1 VAAPARPRR
10 RPTGWITPLAALL
23 TVGAVT
29 ALAVVSP
36 GYDARE
42 APRLETSVWVTRDD
56 GQYARV
62 NTELGEIDTTRAVA
76 DAHADIVQ
84 SGARGLVF
92 TQSFV
97 QAWPLDGANPSDL
110 GSAGQQATTA
120 ISAAAKATATPT
132 GTSFVA
138 SAGSYVLY
146 LAGTGEVYLGTMPDG
161 KTKSASPRQ
170 INPFADVVTE
180 EGQDPPR
187 YVADA
192 AAVDAD
198 GTVTMYSAAE
208 GGVRRFS
215 ANTGRFV
222 GGIQTLPQ
230 APDRGDGLEMTIA
243 DGQWVLFSASAGKLW
258 IDGRDARVDLSVV
271 GDARLQT
278 GTSSSPSVLIADSS
292 GLVKVS
298 LKDGAVTRV
307 ADAQGVPAAP
317 TVVGGVTYAAWI
329 STTAASL
336 WSTAR
341 GEMQPLAVDTQ
352 ALGQVRLLSPVFRT
366 NGDRAVLSETATGLL
381 WTVPDGKLI
390 PLSDWNDPDQGEQK
404 QGTVQVADVIEQ
416 QPPVAAPDAFGVRRG
431 AVVSLPLLLN
441 DHDPN
446 KKDVLTIDP
455 ALMTPL
461 VDSGFG
467 TLSLINQDQQ
477 AVVTVNA
484 AEGSSNFTYAV
495 TDGNSDSAPT
505 TVTLT
510 VVPDD
515 VNTAP
520 EWCPVEGCTQTWPT
534 PQVAPGGYASIP
546 ALDGWVDAE
555 GDAIFLVDA
564 RPDVPNAPIS
574 VIPTS
579 DGHVVIRHLDPNAGE
594 ATIPVTITVS
604 DSRGAETTKELDV
617 RVTATPALDVKP
629 VAVSGGVNTPVRV
642 AIADHVAGGSGS
654 YRLVDAMASQG
665 REDAFTVSPSAANG
679 SIELTATEPGRYAA
693 NYTVEDT
700 TTLAQLTAVVRLTV
714 PDATEALAV
723 PPLTAFV
730 RTGEDTTVD
739 VLASANATQGRVLM
753 VSSVSTTDASLS
765 ASAVGGS
772 LVRVSA
778 TSTSAQPGRLG
789 VANVTITDTA
799 GNSATT
805 QLTVFLLP
813 SSHGVGPVAVPDTV
827 SVRAGSQVDVPV
839 LANDVSPR
847 GERIMLHPIVESS
860 GTKGELAFASGSTL
874 RYLAPQT
881 PNVYVVHYSIFLE
894 NEPGRLDQGT
904 LTVTVLPKGSNRPP
918 QPPALTARVLSGHSV
933 TIPLKLNGIDPDGD
947 TVSLANVSQPDKGMG
962 TVSISASGDAM
973 VYRAPSERPASGDVT
988 FTYTVSDP
996 DGAEATGTVSVGV
1009 LDAKQADVAPI
1020 TYADYVSAH
1029 LGSPTPVTVEP
1040 LLNDSDPRQGDL
1052 KIIKL
1057 VPNADPKSEEYAR
1070 LESLIDP
1077 TAPLTGGKVVLRPGD
1092 VEGPHSYR
1100 YTVQSSASSA
1110 TADGLIVIDVSNSP
1124 APESLTVSDTVVTVQ
1139 SRGELA
1145 SGIDVVTGKVQWP
1158 TGDPSKLDL
1167 KLWGDASAGF
1177 TASGWTII
1185 GELPKERTVVPF
1197 SLTGTDANG
1206 KPITT
1211 YGFLRIP
1218 SFDEM
1223 RLQAKPGAS
1232 AIEVGEDETAQI
1244 PLRDVLDIG
1253 PSDQIELRQE
1263 DSFAVQRG
1271 NARCVPSGP
1280 DTASYAAGREAP
1292 WRDTCS
1298 VAVRLVGQETWSIVP
1313 IPIIIQPNHPQAI
1326 LSPTTRMIAP
1336 GQKDSVDILAK
1347 LVSWEGG
1354 IEGDSNKLSFTIA
1367 YSGTAFAVSQTGSTA
1382 NMQANATSKPGT
1394 RETVKV
1400 STDAYG
1406 GLTTTITLVV
1416 GEALNQLPKGAT
1428 FTAQCD
1434 VSKGSPCVI
1443 PVVGLPTEFDPY
1455 AGTPG
1460 AGLRLA
1466 SVGTGSS
1473 VACAVATVTKASDT
1487 QIQASW
1493 PSGPR
1498 PVGGECVVDFTVA
1511 DAQEGKGPGQVSID
1525 VLGYPQAPASVT
1537 TSSYTGSSVTLSVA
1551 MGQSTQA
1558 HPAVTDVAVYEAGSR
1573 VSADCQPSGATY
1585 QCVVGGLTNGETHT
1599 YTARAVNSV
1608 GESDGTTPVTT
1619 WAYQAPTI
1627 TSLAFK
1633 PVYDK
1638 VNTKVDRGV
1647 LTLTIEGGD
1656 DIASYLVENDN
1667 TTITITRTGQFSDG
1681 NITLPVGSQTLTVIP
1696 VSKFGPPTSPDN
1708 TDSSKTL
1715 PVIVPGAPFYTGAAS
1730 APQDGTTA
1738 TIASPALNTNSSSLT
1753 SREVWMAWSTG
1764 NPTCTMTAAGGVNVT
1779 GGDVKFSTT
1788 NVITGLTANTN
1799 YHVSVCGT
1807 NGYGAVMAPPGD
1819 LFTWVIVAAP
1829 PGPIHYNVKLD
1840 AESTSSGKQYVLDAQ
1855 PSITP
1860 RNNFTLVYWYNGVP
1874 GNGTLILTPGV
1885 VQTIQV
1891 SYCLYWDHSTCGEKA
1906 PVTNVTDP
1914 EVFPPTS
1921 VTLSLTS
1928 PSTCAADPQATDVHT
1943 SVADADRDIAITT
1956 SGGVVTYTITWK
1968 NSYSKLH
1975 STSLSKAYCPA
1986 PIVTNPPVVTAPPTT
2001 SASSAPVGP

>member
-1 VAAPARPRR
+1 MAAVTRPRR
-10 RPTGWITPLAALL
+10 RPTAWIAPVAAMLV
-23 TVGAVT
+23 VGTIAT
-29 ALAVVSP
+29 LAVLSP
-36 GYDARE
+36 GYDAQE
-42 APRLETSVWVTRDD
+42 APRLETSVWVTRD

-76 DAHADIVQ
+76 DPAGLVQ
-84 SGARGLVF
+84 SGARGLMF
-92 TQSFV
+92 TQGYV
-97 QAWPLDGANPSDL
+97 QAWPLDGANPADL
-110 GSAGQQATTA
+110 VSAGQQATTA
-120 ISAAAKATATPT
+120 ISAAAKSTATPT

-170 INPFADVVTE
+170 INPFADVVMQ
-180 EGQDPPR
+180 EGQNPPR

-192 AAVDAD
+192 ATVDAD

-222 GGIQTLPQ
+222 GGVQTLPQ

-243 DGQWVLFSASAGKLW
+243 DGRWVLFSPSAGKLW
-258 IDGRDARVDLSVV
+258 IDGRDARVDLSVA

-278 GTSSSPSVLIADSS
+278 GTSSSLSVLIADSS

-317 TVVGGVTYAAWI
+317 TVVNGVTYAAWI

-336 WSTAR
+336 WSTTS
-341 GEMQPLAVDTQ
+341 GEKKQLAVDTQ
-352 ALGQVRLLSPVFRT
+352 ALGPKRSLSPVFRT
-366 NGDRAVLSETATGLL
+366 NGDRAVLSETTTGLL
-381 WTVPDGKLI
+381 WTVPGGKLI

-404 QGTVQVADVIEQ
+404 QGTVQVDDVIEQ

-455 ALMTPL
+455 ASMTPL
-461 VDSGFG
+461 ADSGFG
-467 TLSLINQDQQ
+467 TLSLINQDQE

-495 TDGNSDSAPT
+495 TDGYSDSAPT
-505 TVTLT
+505 TVSLT

-520 EWCPVEGCTQTWPT
+520 EWCPMEGCTQTWPT
-534 PQVAPGGYASIP
+534 PQVAPGGYASIS

-564 RPDVPNAPIS
+564 RPDDPNAPIS

-579 DGHVVIRHLDPNAGE
+579 DGHVVIRHTDPNAGE

-617 RVTATPALDVKP
+617 HVTSTPALDVKP

-654 YRLVDAMASQG
+654 YRLVDATASLG

-679 SIELTATEPGRYAA
+679 SIELTATKPGRYAA

-700 TTLAQLTAVVRLTV
+700 MTLAQLTAVVRLTV

-753 VSSVSTTDASLS
+753 VSSVSTTDSSLS
-765 ASAVGGS
+765 ASAVGGA

-789 VANVTITDTA
+789 VANVTIADTA

-847 GERIMLHPIVESS
+847 GERIMLHPNVEGS
-860 GTKGELAFASGSTL
+860 GTTGELAFASGSTL

-881 PNVYVVHYSIFLE
+881 PGVYVVHYSIFLE
-894 NEPGRLDQGT
+894 TEPGRLDQGT

-988 FTYTVSDP
+988 FTYTVADA
-996 DGAEATGTVSVGV
+996 DGAEATGTVRVGV
-1009 LDAKQADVAPI
+1009 LDAGQADIAPV
-1020 TYADYVSAH
+1020 TYADYVSAR

-1040 LLNDSDPRQGDL
+1040 LLNDRDPLQGDL
-1052 KIIKL
+1052 EVVKL
-1057 VPNADPKSEEYAR
+1057 VPNADRASAEYAR

-1077 TAPLTGGKVVLRPGD
+1077 TTSLKDGKVMLLPGD
-1092 VEGPHSYR
+1092 VEGPHSYT
-1100 YTVQSSASSA
+1100 YTVQSSASNA
-1110 TADGLIVIDVSNSP
+1110 EGLIVVGVSKSP

-1145 SGIDVVTGKVQWP
+1145 GGIDVVTGKVQWP
-1158 TGDPSKLDL
+1158 TGDPSTLAL

-1177 TASGWTII
+1177 TTSGWTIK

-1197 SLTGTDANG
+1197 SLTGMDANG

-1218 SFDEM
+1218 AFDEM
-1223 RLQAKPGAS
+1223 RLQAKPSAS
-1232 AIEVGEDETAQI
+1232 AITVGEEQTAQI
-1244 PLRDVLDIG
+1244 PLTDVLDIG

-1263 DSFAVQRG
+1263 DSFAVQRD
-1271 NARCVPSGP
+1271 NARCVPSGA

-1298 VAVRLVGQETWSIVP
+1298 VAVRLVGQQTWSIVP
-1313 IPIIIQPNHPQAI
+1313 IPIIIQPKDAQAI
-1326 LSPTTRMIAP
+1326 LSPVSRTITP
-1336 GQKDSVDILAK
+1336 GQKDSVDLLAD
-1347 LVSWEGG
+1347 LVSWEGDRV
-1354 IEGDSNKLSFTIA
+1354 GDAKKLAFTIA
-1367 YSGTAFAVSQTGSTA
+1367 YSGTAFEVSQTGSKVD
-1382 NMQANATSKPGT
+1382 MQAKATSKPGT
-1394 RETVKV
+1394 LETIKV

-1406 GLTTTITLVV
+1406 GLTTTITLKV
-1416 GEALNQLPKGAT
+1416 GAALDKLPKGAT

-1443 PVVGLPTEFDPY
+1443 PVVGLPSEFDPY

-1460 AGLRLA
+1460 AGLHLA

-1473 VACAVATVTKASDT
+1473 VVCSVATVTKASDT
-1487 QIQASW
+1487 QVQASW
-1493 PSGPR
+1493 TAGPR

-1525 VLGYPQAPASVT
+1525 VLGYPQTPASVT

-1558 HPAVTDVAVYEAGSR
+1558 HPAVTDFAVYEAGSR
-1573 VSADCQPSGATY
+1573 VSAECQPSGPATY
-1585 QCVVGGLTNGETHT
+1585 MCVVGGLTNGETHT

-1608 GESDGTTPVTT
+1608 GESLDTTPVIT

-1627 TSLAFK
+1627 TTLTAE
-1633 PVYDK
+1633 PVYDP
-1638 VNTKVDRGV
+1638 VRTTVSQGV
-1647 LTLTIEGGD
+1647 LKLTLEGGD
-1656 DIASYLVENDN
+1656 DIAYYLVENNNTNIARAGEVSEGN
-1667 TTITITRTGQFSDG
+1667 TTLSVG
-1681 NITLPVGSQTLTVIP
+1681 NQILKVTP
-1696 VSKFGPPTSPDN
+1696 VSRFKPPTSSEN
-1708 TDSSKTL
+1708 TGASKTAS
-1715 PVIVPGAPFYTGAAS
+1715 VTVPGAPFYTGSAS

-1738 TIASPALNTNSSSLT
+1738 TIASPALNTNYGSPAH
-1753 SREVWMAWSTG
+1753 EVWMAWSAG
-1764 NPTCTMTAAGGVNVT
+1764 NPSCTMNAAGGVDVS
-1779 GGDVKFSTT
+1779 GGDVKSSTT
-1788 NVITGLTANTN
+1788 NVITGLTANTD

-1807 NGYGAVMAPPGD
+1807 NGDGAVMAAPGD

-1829 PGPIHYNVKLD
+1829 PGPIVYNVKLD
-1840 AESTSSGKQYVLDAQ
+1840 AQGTSSNKQYVLDGQ

-1860 RNNFTLVYWYNGVP
+1860 MNRFSLVYWYNGAP
-1874 GNGTLILTPGV
+1874 GNGTLTLTPGV
-1885 VQTIQV
+1885 VQIIQV
-1891 SYCLYWDHSTCGEKA
+1891 SYCLTRDHSKCGDKTTVA
-1906 PVTNVTDP
+1906 NVA
-1914 EVFPPTS
+1914 EFPPTS

-1956 SGGVVTYTITWK
+1956 TGGVVTYTITWK

-1975 STSLSKAYCPA
+1975 GTSLSKGYCPA
-1986 PIVTNPPVVTAPPTT
+1986 PIVTPPPSPKP
-2001 SASSAPVGP
+2001 SPKPSPAPVGP